1 MTPKDSADIPVP
13 DADQTREL
21 EALVDE
27 WLTVPDISERL
38 GIDVLRVRQLFRDGR
53 LLAVRRGER
62 DVLSVPAGFIGDGDV
77 VKGLSG
83 VLNLLR
89 DGGFDAV
96 EMMRWLYTDDD
107 SLPGTPV
114 QALQENRGTEVKR
127 RAQALAL

>member
-1 MTPKDSADIPVP
+1 M
-13 DADQTREL
+13 
-21 EALVDE
+21 
-27 WLTVPDISERL
+27 PDIAERL

-53 LLAVRRGER
+53 LVAIRRGER
-62 DVLSVPAGFIGDGDV
+62 DVLSVPAGFVGDGDV

-89 DGGFDAV
+89 DGGFDEY
-96 EMMRWLYTDDD
+96 EMVRWLHTADD
-107 SLPGTPV
+107 SLPGTPI